1 MNIIRKIAG
10 NRMFASISK
19 GRTLTFGLVW
29 LLLAAP
35 LLVGVFVQAGIPST
49 TNQNS
54 ETAYDLQPV
63 INSQTV
69 PPLVLLV
76 MSRDEQLYNKAYTDY
91 TDLHQGES
99 GDPGTI
105 NSTYDD
111 TFNYAGYFDSG
122 LCYTYDSGT
131 TGYSSTSPG
140 VHAGTGLFTPAADA
154 ASTNNHSCTSQWS
167 GNFLNWLAMTRLDI
181 VRDVLYGGL
190 RSIDTSTQTV
200 LERAAV
206 PNDLHAWVKVY
217 GGSDVASFT
226 PFSYVAGS
234 PVSFCNAS
242 IYNSSGV
249 PSTGPL
255 MRIARG
261 NWSEWS
267 ETQDSQC
274 NWHDTDGDA

>member
-1 MNIIRKIAG
+1 
-10 NRMFASISK
+10 
-19 GRTLTFGLVW
+19 LVW

-35 LLVGVFVQAGIPST
+35 LVIGVFVQAGIPAT
-49 TNQNS
+49 TKQNS

-63 INSQTV
+63 INSTTV

-91 TDLHQGES
+91 TDLHQGED

-111 TFNYAGYFDSG
+111 TFDYAGYFDPN
-122 LCYTYDSGT
+122 LCYTYNSGT
-131 TGYSSTSPG
+131 KGYSATSPG
-140 VHAGTGLFTPAADA
+140 VQAGNGVFTADA
-154 ASTNNHSCTSQWS
+154 QASGTNSHSCSSAKSEWS
-167 GNFLNWLAMTRLDI
+167 GNFLNWLTMTRLDI
-181 VRDVLYGGL
+181 VRQVLYGGL
-190 RSIDTSTQTV
+190 RSIDTATQTV

-217 GGSDVASFT
+217 AGSDVASFT
-226 PFSYVAGS
+226 PFSYVSGS
-234 PVSFCNAS
+234 AVSFCNAS

-255 MRIARG
+255 MRVVRG
-261 NWSEWS
+261 NYSEWS
-267 ETQDSQC
+267 ATQDSQC
-274 NWHDTDGDA
+274 NWNDTDADANNP